1 MRCGNGARLLDSLLC
16 VDCGWKKI
24 THMAQTEKCEIF
36 PPNWVAFKRSLQ
48 WAVRITFWRSVEQAY
63 LSSPIC
69 VPFLYLPFSSEQ
81 PSVMF
86 LCQPQHTHTQAI
98 RFSTSKPSI
107 KTGCGR
113 GFGGKRWDTYPK
125 RFYISWPLDSVR
137 RHSGPACFLSV
148 RIKSSLSH
156 ERAKKNLK
164 KEFKNSRCLPP
175 GPVCASPQEYRGNFC
190 LAQIISIYC
199 FNWAHFH

>member
-1 MRCGNGARLLDSLLC
+1 MEQDYWTHSC
-16 VDCGWKKI
+16 VLVVGEKI
-24 THMAQTEKCEIF
+24 IHMGQTENLLKDVKSFLPIG
-36 PPNWVAFKRSLQ
+36 VHLKG
-48 WAVRITFWRSVEQAY
+48 AY
-63 LSSPIC
+63 
-69 VPFLYLPFSSEQ
+69 SEQ
-81 PSVMF
+81 LELLFDVCWTGISKLSH
-86 LCQPQHTHTQAI
+86 LCSISLPPLFFWAAKHKVSLPATAHTHAI

-156 ERAKKNLK
+156 ESAKKNLK
-164 KEFKNSRCLPP
+164 KEFKNLRCLPP

-199 FNWAHFH
+199 FHWAHFH